1 MAASLASLVTW
12 RNNEAAHRQIEVA
25 LHALAERTKRLEII
39 RGVTEQI
46 TRELDLTT
54 LLELITRRTAELIGV
69 PSRAIYLW
77 DTIVETFIPRAWY
90 GLGDWMQDVRFRMGE
105 GIPGAIGQ
113 CREGMIINDYR
124 ASPYANQLFIE
135 HTGITAVLASPLL
148 HHGRLLGVITL
159 NNGHTGRHFT
169 EFQGRVCMC
178 RIGLLLQFTGVRPM
192 RSLPRPR
199 SVVIAWAMLPVQ
211 PQEACRED
219 RHDGWRDDA
228 QLVDP
233 AGG

>member
-39 RGVTEQI
+39 RGVTEEI

-69 PSRAIYLW
+69 PSSAIYLW

-159 NNGHTGRHFT
+159 NNRHTGRHFT
-169 EFQGRVCMC
+169 EKDGPRFPGPRHRHSPSC
-178 RIGLLLQFTGVRPM
+178 RRRQRSPCKRSGADHAARSPIGSHAFPLLDWGQV
-192 RSLPRPR
+192 
-199 SVVIAWAMLPVQ
+199 
-211 PQEACRED
+211 
-219 RHDGWRDDA
+219 
-228 QLVDP
+228 
-233 AGG
+233 

>member
-1 MAASLASLVTW
+1 MAGSLASLVTW

-39 RGVTEQI
+39 RGVTEEI

-69 PSRAIYLW
+69 PSSAIYVW

-113 CREGMIINDYR
+113 CREGMIVNDYR

-135 HTGITAVLASPLL
+135 HTGITAVLTSPLL
-148 HHGRLLGVITL
+148 YHGRLLGVITL

-169 EFQGRVCMC
+169 EQDGQRFPGPRHRHSPSC
-178 RIGLLLQFTGVRPM
+178 RRRQRSPCKLSGADHAARSPIGSHAFPLLDWGQV
-192 RSLPRPR
+192 
-199 SVVIAWAMLPVQ
+199 
-211 PQEACRED
+211 
-219 RHDGWRDDA
+219 
-228 QLVDP
+228 
-233 AGG
+233 